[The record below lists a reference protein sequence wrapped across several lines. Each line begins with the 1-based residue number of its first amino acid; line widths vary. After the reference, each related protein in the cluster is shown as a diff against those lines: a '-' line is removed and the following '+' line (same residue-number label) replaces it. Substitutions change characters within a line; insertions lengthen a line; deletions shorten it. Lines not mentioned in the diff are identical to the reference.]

1 MNGHLVTMG
10 HFSTN
15 SIRIERLKMFHLY
28 FTISYAMVTLVIPFL
43 LFLAC
48 TILVMAS
55 LFQPV
60 EQKSATALATTAPA
74 WKRTPP
80 P

>member
-15 SIRIERLKMFHLY
+15 STRVERLKTFHLY

-43 LFLAC
+43 LFLAS
-48 TILVMAS
+48 TVLLMAS

-60 EQKSATALATTAPA
+60 EQKRATALATTAPV
-74 WKRTPP
+74 WKHTPP